1 MRCDSK
7 TKLNQLLKIEGDN
20 PFEDLLITMQ
30 FSRAV
35 LSKDLRILDT
45 FNKGPEWEFLLSK
58 DIILRGC
65 FLH

>member
-7 TKLNQLLKIEGDN
+7 KFLNQLLKIEGDN
-20 PFEDLLITMQ
+20 PFEDLLITDLLIMQ

-45 FNKGPEWEFLLSK
+45 FNKGPEWEFLL
-58 DIILRGC
+58 
-65 FLH
+65 